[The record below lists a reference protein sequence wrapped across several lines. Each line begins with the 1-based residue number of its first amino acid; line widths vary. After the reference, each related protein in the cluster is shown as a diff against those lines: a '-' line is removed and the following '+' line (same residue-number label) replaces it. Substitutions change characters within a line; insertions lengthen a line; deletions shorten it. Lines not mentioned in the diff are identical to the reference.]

1 MKVQQI
7 NEKKVV
13 PLKVKFKYR
22 VTEKIAGCW
31 NGDTTVTGETLRTQ
45 PK

>member
-31 NGDTTVTGETLRTQ
+31 NGTAITGETVHTQ
-45 PK
+45 PE